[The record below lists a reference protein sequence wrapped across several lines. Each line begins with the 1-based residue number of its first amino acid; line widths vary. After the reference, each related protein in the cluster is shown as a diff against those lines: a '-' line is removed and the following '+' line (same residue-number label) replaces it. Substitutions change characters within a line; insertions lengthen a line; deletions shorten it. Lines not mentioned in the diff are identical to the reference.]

1 MKVSKEFWV
10 SNENLDKIDS
20 GVEFSLMLRNKDESS
35 FMDSVI
41 NKATNKITITYDIY
55 RDITINES
63 DLENAFN
70 DINIAGHSLIDLGV
84 LDRVKKR
91 LFGGGENE

>member
-1 MKVSKEFWV
+1 MKISKEFWIDGE
-10 SNENLDKIDS
+10 SLEIIDKDLCENI
-20 GVEFSLMLRNKDESS
+20 
-35 FMDSVI
+35 VI
-41 NKATNKITITYDIY
+41 SRKKSTAKLHKITISYDIY

-63 DLENAFN
+63 ALENAFN

-84 LDRVKKR
+84 LDRVKKK